1 MIGTSFDGSFALAA
15 HYFDPVPGAASAR
28 RTVELA
34 LPDITVALETDRGV
48 FSGDHVDAGTKLLL
62 LEAPAP
68 PPTGDLLDLG
78 CGYGPITVALALR
91 SPRARVWALDVNQ
104 RALELAALNAER
116 AGAKNVTVGGPDVVP
131 AGLRFTACFSN
142 PPIRVGKNALHA
154 MLTEWVPRC
163 AVAYLVVNKNL
174 GSDSLAAWMSGGHG
188 WAVERLVSRMGY
200 RILAVTP

>member
-1 MIGTSFDGSFALAA
+1 MAA

-34 LPDITVALETDRGV
+34 LPDVTVALETDRGV
-48 FSGDHVDAGTKLLL
+48 FSGDRVDAGTKLLL

-68 PPTGDLLDLG
+68 PSTGDLLDLG
-78 CGYGPITVALALR
+78 CGYGPITVTLALR
-91 SPRARVWALDVNQ
+91 SPRARVWAVDVNE
-104 RALELAALNAER
+104 RALQLASRNAER
-116 AGAKNVTVGGPDVVP
+116 AGASNVTVGRPDVVP
-131 AGLRFTACFSN
+131 ADLRFAACFAN
-142 PPIRVGKNALHA
+142 PPIRVGKIALHA
-154 MLTEWVPRC
+154 MLTEWIPRC

-174 GSDSLAAWMSGGHG
+174 GSDSLAGWMAADQG

>member
-1 MIGTSFDGSFALAA
+1 MIGTSFDGNLALAA

-34 LPDITVALETDRGV
+34 LPDVTVALETDRGV

-91 SPRARVWALDVNQ
+91 SPGAHVWAVDVNE
-104 RALELAALNAER
+104 RALELTSLNAER
-116 AGAKNVTVGGPDVVP
+116 AGAKNVTVGAPGVVP
-131 AGLRFTACFSN
+131 AGLRFAACFSN

-154 MLTEWVPRC
+154 MLTEWIPRC
-163 AVAYLVVNKNL
+163 GVAYLVVNKNL
-174 GSDSLAAWMSGGHG
+174 GSDSLAAWMSGDHG